1 MSGFLVV
8 INVVVLLFLYLRFCK
23 LLEFLEE
30 ARGSV
35 HYITEDGRINYLVI
49 LKAVSQVMI
58 NTKEHDIGTQVS
70 VSV

>member
-1 MSGFLVV
+1 MV

-35 HYITEDGRINYLVI
+35 HYITEARRINYLVI

-70 VSV
+70 ICV